1 MPNYWGRSGAPM
13 VQPTKDE
20 LRAIISEQMDA
31 LAEAEAHVLTLKV
44 ENLGL
49 KKRLAIAE
57 GLIGEKLLDVVV
69 QQLARD

>member
-1 MPNYWGRSGAPM
+1 MPWGRSGAPM

-20 LRAIISEQMDA
+20 LRAII
-31 LAEAEAHVLTLKV
+31 LTLKA

-57 GLIGEKLLDVVV
+57 GLIGEKLLDVVA